1 MDQELQI
8 AIAEFVTPYIE
19 DRHRILNIAAAVEEL
34 SVAYPGVDRERI
46 ADSLRKYAAPQ
57 GVTMLL
63 KPVRQAP

>member
-1 MDQELQI
+1 MDRELQI
-8 AIAEFVTPYIE
+8 AIAEYVTPYIE

-34 SVAYPGVDRERI
+34 SVACPGVDRERI

>member
-1 MDQELQI
+1 MDQELQT

-34 SVAYPGVDRERI
+34 SVACPGVDRERI
-46 ADSLRKYAAPQ
+46 ADFLRKYAAPH

-63 KPVRQAP
+63 KPVRQTP